1 MVSVLLNFYDL
12 IMQTFIKVFLLTF
25 CLTQTAFAALS
36 LDQATRK
43 IMEQNKSKIL
53 SAKTEMINGKEVHVI
68 KVLTRDGRIQYMKVD
83 ADSGTIIK

>member
-1 MVSVLLNFYDL
+1 
-12 IMQTFIKVFLLTF
+12 MQTFIKVFLLTF

-53 SAKTEMINGKEVHVI
+53 GAKTEMINGKKVHVI
-68 KVLTRDGRIQYMKVD
+68 KVLTREGRIQYLKVD

>member
-1 MVSVLLNFYDL
+1 
-12 IMQTFIKVFLLTF
+12 MQTFIKVFLLTF
-25 CLTQTAFAALS
+25 CLTQTAFAAIS

-53 SAKTEMINGKEVHVI
+53 GAKTEMINGKKVHVI
-68 KVLTRDGRIQYMKVD
+68 KVLTREGRIQYLKVD

>member
-1 MVSVLLNFYDL
+1 
-12 IMQTFIKVFLLTF
+12 MQTFIKVFLLMF

-68 KVLTRDGRIQYMKVD
+68 KVLTRDGRIQYLKVD
-83 ADSGTIIK
+83 ADSGKIIK

>member
-1 MVSVLLNFYDL
+1 
-12 IMQTFIKVFLLTF
+12 MQTFIKVLLLTF

-53 SAKTEMINGKEVHVI
+53 GAKTEKIDGKEVHVI
-68 KVLTRDGRIQYMKVD
+68 KILTQDGRIQYLKVD
-83 ADSGTIIK
+83 AGSGKIIK